1 MWTNALYKQ
10 SKNFWVRHV
19 ATAASAAT
27 KLCSKTRFLSCV
39 CRVLPVIGRA
49 GAQLARVH
57 RLPRHL
63 CITGIVCAAWTT
75 CSVARSVP
83 TSTTRHLA
91 ELPALLPYGVWMQ
104 FASRGPELFHR
115 DHILLRYDGRL
126 LCGYGYERLQDS
138 PLRPLYCEAKL
149 ASCVTT
155 AEVSPVQ
162 PAAAGVC
169 QLFVPLHSETRVR
182 ECVSHAYSEAAVGVT
197 DSIYP

>member
-63 CITGIVCAAWTT
+63 CIKGIVCAAWTT

-104 FASRGPELFHR
+104 FASRGPELFHS

-138 PLRPLYCEAKL
+138 PLRPLFCEAKL
-149 ASCVTT
+149 ASCVDEIDHSGSLTGS
-155 AEVSPVQ
+155 ACCGRCVPIVRAASFRNKSAGMRVS
-162 PAAAGVC
+162 
-169 QLFVPLHSETRVR
+169 
-182 ECVSHAYSEAAVGVT
+182 CVL
-197 DSIYP
+197 